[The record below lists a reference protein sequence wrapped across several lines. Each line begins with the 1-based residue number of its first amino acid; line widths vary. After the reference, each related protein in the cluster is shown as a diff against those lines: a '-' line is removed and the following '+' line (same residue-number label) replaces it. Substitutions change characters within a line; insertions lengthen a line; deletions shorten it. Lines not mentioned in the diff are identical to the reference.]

1 MKYTPAWARL
11 APRSI
16 SSLLTDSPEVRT
28 FSTPLSIG
36 DSSDPGVV
44 KVVVDQ
50 FSRALYFSRSA
61 IPGSK
66 SAISGD
72 KARATGGP
80 SPYQRHLGLY
90 AFRAEFLETFIA
102 LPGNTLLAWED
113 LEQLKVLGAGFT
125 IAVAQVANATAPDV
139 NTEHDLQVLRQ
150 LLAARSGV

>member
-1 MKYTPAWARL
+1 
-11 APRSI
+11 
-16 SSLLTDSPEVRT
+16 LTDSPEVRT

-36 DSSDPGVV
+36 DSSDP
-44 KVVVDQ
+44 
-50 FSRALYFSRSA
+50 
-61 IPGSK
+61 
-66 SAISGD
+66 
-72 KARATGGP
+72 GGP